1 VWKYELREGLKV
13 YKTLIVD
20 DEFWMLEGLK
30 KVIKRDCPDYTVT
43 AVARDGLQ
51 ALTFLEKE
59 QIDFVITD
67 ILMPEMDGL
76 QLLKEIRRRGWKI
89 PVLIVSA
96 HSEFDYAKQ
105 AVHYGAFDYILKP
118 LNRSHIISAL
128 ERAKTEMAPSPKGR
142 EDVVNMVPISS
153 TSGKDGIEIIRQAVC
168 ESFMNDLSIVDFAEQ
183 MGYNASYLSRLFK
196 QETGKGFVQ
205 FLTEQRMEAAIQ
217 MIRSGKISLTD
228 IAKQIGYADYKHFRK
243 VFKQYTGASPKFYRN
258 QSDGQSDEKSD
269 RQDPI
274 QVNVEGKPVEGQ
286 GNLLDDM

>member
-1 VWKYELREGLKV
+1 M
-13 YKTLIVD
+13 D

-51 ALTFLEKE
+51 AITHLEKE
-59 QIDFVITD
+59 KIDLVITD
-67 ILMPEMDGL
+67 ILMPGMDGL
-76 QLLKEIRRRGWKI
+76 QLLQEIRRRGWKI

-105 AVHYGAFDYILKP
+105 AIHYGAFDYILKP
-118 LNRSHIISAL
+118 LNRTQIISAL
-128 ERAKTEMAPSPKGR
+128 ERAKTAMPPSSKGR
-142 EDVVNMVPISS
+142 VDVLNTVPVTS
-153 TSGKDGIEIIRQAVC
+153 TQGKDLIENIRQSVC
-168 ESFMNDLSIVDFAEQ
+168 ESFMKDLSIVDFSEQ

-217 MIRSGKISLTD
+217 MIKSGKLSITD

-243 VFKQYTGASPKFYRN
+243 VFKQYTGMSPKIYQN
-258 QSDGQSDEKSD
+258 HEDEHLD
-269 RQDPI
+269 EI
-274 QVNVEGKPVEGQ
+274 EEG
-286 GNLLDDM
+286 